1 MLGLFTLPVL
11 DGETGEIIGITPPSM
26 GMDTNLGAIL
36 RCEGGGFTFLDD
48 KGIVSIHEAA
58 RPWVEEEEAK
68 RWGFVPA
75 TRLTTAIA
83 V

>member
-1 MLGLFTLPVL
+1 MFGLFTLPVL
-11 DGETGEIIGITPPSM
+11 DGATGDIIGMTPPSM
-26 GMDTNLGAIL
+26 GMMTNLGAIL

-48 KGIVSIHEAA
+48 NGVVSVHHAA

-68 RWGFVPA
+68 RWGFAPA
-75 TRLTTAIA
+75 NRLITAIA

>member
-11 DGETGEIIGITPPSM
+11 DGATGEIIGMTPPTM
-26 GMDTNLGAIL
+26 GMITNLGAIL
-36 RCEGGGFTFLDD
+36 RCEGGGFTILDD
-48 KGIVSIHEAA
+48 RGVVSVHVAA

-68 RWGFVPA
+68 RWGFAPV

>member
-11 DGETGEIIGITPPSM
+11 DGETGEIIGMTPPNM
-26 GMDTNLGAIL
+26 GMITNFGAIL
-36 RCEGGGFTFLDD
+36 RYEGCGFTFLDD
-48 KGIVSIHEAA
+48 NGIVSVHDAA

-68 RWGFVPA
+68 RWGFAPA